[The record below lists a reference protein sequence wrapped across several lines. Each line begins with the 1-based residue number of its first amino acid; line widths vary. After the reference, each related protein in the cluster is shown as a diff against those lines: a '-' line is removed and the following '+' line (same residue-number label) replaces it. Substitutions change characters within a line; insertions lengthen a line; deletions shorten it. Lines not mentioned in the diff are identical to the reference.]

1 MIVASYLASHTI
13 PIFVGSSPAWQMDN
27 VKDDL
32 QETHGNPHVHLL
44 NPCLQPIQNFACRP
58 WISRPGPHPRMIFRP
73 ALWQIHFN
81 LFQPPW
87 NPPKQNLK
95 IPKTPSKE
103 SSNKQRNPKKIFA
116 KSTSCQ
122 ACLPYERL
130 FQGKTDGSSFP
141 NGGLRVTHSAAA
153 FTTWDRASP
162 PFVMD
167 KRHGRWQWIRPGS
180 GKMWE
185 SMRKFCHKCGKVW
198 LFTFW

>member
-1 MIVASYLASHTI
+1 
-13 PIFVGSSPAWQMDN
+13 
-27 VKDDL
+27 
-32 QETHGNPHVHLL
+32 
-44 NPCLQPIQNFACRP
+44 
-58 WISRPGPHPRMIFRP
+58 MIFRP

-103 SSNKQRNPKKIFA
+103 SSNKEIQKNIRQINILP
-116 KSTSCQ
+116 SCQ

-130 FQGKTDGSSFP
+130 FQGETDGSSFP

-185 SMRKFCHKCGKVW
+185 SIRKICHKNVEKCDYLHVDRNRYMIIICLDADIIWYDSCRALIILLIKPGIKV
-198 LFTFW
+198 

>member
-1 MIVASYLASHTI
+1 MA
-13 PIFVGSSPAWQMDN
+13 
-27 VKDDL
+27 
-32 QETHGNPHVHLL
+32 NP
-44 NPCLQPIQNFACRP
+44 
-58 WISRPGPHPRMIFRP
+58 
-73 ALWQIHFN
+73 
-81 LFQPPW
+81 FQPVSTS
-87 NPPKQNLK
+87 L
-95 IPKTPSKE
+95 E
-103 SSNKQRNPKKIFA
+103 SSKKNPSDTQNTFKGIFQQTKKSQKIFA

-130 FQGKTDGSSFP
+130 FQGETDGSSFP

-185 SMRKFCHKCGKVW
+185 SIRKLCHQNVEKCDYLHFDRNRYMIIICLDADIIWYDSCRV
-198 LFTFW
+198 